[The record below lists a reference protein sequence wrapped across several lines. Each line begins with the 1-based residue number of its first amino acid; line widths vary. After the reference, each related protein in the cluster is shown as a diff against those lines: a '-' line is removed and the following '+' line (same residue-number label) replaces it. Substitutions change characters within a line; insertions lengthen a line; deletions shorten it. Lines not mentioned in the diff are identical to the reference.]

1 MLFLAIVAFL
11 LVTGSTITAFNLV
24 KRTESDLSGVN
35 ADGRKKF
42 LKNTGLTD
50 WLMAVAVGFLV
61 GFTLYTGLTS
71 WMPAVGVAI
80 LYFMM
85 LLLIVAAAIIWVRK
99 CYGIDELICF
109 VLLVL
114 FITLVAW
121 GVHGWCRGVFALA
134 FFKWLPWVLFT
145 AAVATFAIDMCR
157 EYRDR
162 LNRKVERTDD
172 DTKNLKAANI
182 LIWAIPAVFTL
193 ALLAMLIFGIGIKT
207 WKTLDINLPK
217 TAAVT
222 RTAETAEPAET
233 AKPAETPKPT
243 ATPAPAETAEAEE
256 PVEPVSIGDGEFEL
270 SYDDWYWLY
279 HWDVMGGDT
288 ADDDDFGKN
297 PLDTILAN
305 KVARGEL
312 AVKDLAGKT
321 EKELYALITFDEVF
335 EEFMDELGFDPV
347 KGAAVMG
354 YYDVVFGTNF
364 LGSSST
370 ESMDHPDALMDL
382 INEKA
387 REWLKDQGAYYSAL
401 NSFIATL
408 KRSDE
413 AEIRYSDGG
422 LDDQMYMWGETPDGV
437 PRVIVM
443 ESVDHLGF
451 VLTFRRYIKGTTKKE
466 VNYRINCGFQPTN
479 VGKVANVTVQ
489 PNPKN
494 PPSTGGGGSST
505 GGGTPPSTG
514 GGGQPSTGGGT
525 SGGGYIP
532 YIPPTYYSKD
542 SSHSSASGKNDDPG
556 IKNDPFTGTGV
567 GGTKSSEDLP
577 DNSDHGSVK
586 EYEERIDWVADNR
599 VAGDDNKP
607 TADPPKPDTDVK
619 DNAKDGTGNGGVD
632 KGTPVN
638 NGGTSGKDNDTGK
651 PASGINDEISK
662 RDDLWD
668 GAAL

>member
-1 MLFLAIVAFL
+1 MFFAIIMFIAVMFLTAIAIH
-11 LVTGSTITAFNLV
+11 LVN
-24 KRTESDLSGVN
+24 RTESDMNGANTGSK
-35 ADGRKKF
+35 RKF
-42 LKNTGLTD
+42 LKNVDLTG
-50 WLMAVAVGFLV
+50 WLLAVAVGFLA
-61 GFTLYTGLTS
+61 GFTLYIGLTG
-71 WMPAVGVAI
+71 WMPAVVVAI
-80 LYFMM
+80 FYLVM
-85 LLLIVAAAIIWVRK
+85 LALIVAAAIVWIKK
-99 CYGIDELICF
+99 CYGIKELICS
-109 VLLVL
+109 VLLVFL
-114 FITLVAW
+114 IALTAWAVSPLVA
-121 GVHGWCRGVFALA
+121 GLFGGGVFVLAL
-134 FFKWLPWVLFT
+134 FRWLPWMLFV

-162 LNRKVERTDD
+162 LEEKAEKTDD

-182 LIWAIPAVFTL
+182 LIWAIPAAFTL

-217 TAAVT
+217 MAEATKQT
-222 RTAETAEPAET
+222 SAETP
-233 AKPAETPKPT
+233 KPAETP
-243 ATPAPAETAEAEE
+243 APVKTAEAEE
-256 PVEPVSIGDGEFEL
+256 PKEVEEPVELVEVDDGEFRL
-270 SYDDWYWLY
+270 SADDWYWLY

-354 YYDVVFGTNF
+354 YYDVVFGTDF
-364 LGSSST
+364 LGGHST
-370 ESMDHPDALMDL
+370 ELKDHPDALMDR
-382 INEKA
+382 INEMSMY
-387 REWLKDQGAYYSAL
+387 WLQHQDEYYKVL

-443 ESVDHLGF
+443 ASTDHSGF

-479 VGKVANVTVQ
+479 VGKVANVTIQ

-505 GGGTPPSTG
+505 GGGSTPST

-542 SSHSSASGKNDDPG
+542 QSHSSASGKNDDPG
-556 IKNDPFTGTGV
+556 IKNDPSTNTGV
-567 GGTKSSEDLP
+567 GSKKSSEDLP

-599 VAGDDNKP
+599 IAGDDNKP

-632 KGTPVN
+632 KGTPVD

-668 GAAL
+668 GPAL